1 MKPIRGTTEKMSI
14 EIVYILNEN
23 DEMTIY
29 LDKPLQIQ
37 TLHYTHTK
45 LYNHKH
51 LNKPLLYHWTVKAT

>member
-1 MKPIRGTTEKMSI
+1 MSI

-45 LYNHKH
+45 IYNHKH